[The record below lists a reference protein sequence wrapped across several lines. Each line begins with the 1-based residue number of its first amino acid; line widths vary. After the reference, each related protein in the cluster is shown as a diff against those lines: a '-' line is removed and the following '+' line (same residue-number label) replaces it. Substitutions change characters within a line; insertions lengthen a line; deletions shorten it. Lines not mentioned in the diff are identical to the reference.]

1 MICGI
6 GISQSEPMESQL
18 SDVNELE
25 ISLETAIRERDAAR
39 DVMKSIETEKE
50 SISTSLQLT
59 EDKLS
64 TLTNENASLK
74 SDIGKWEH
82 IFNELEEKYKH
93 LNRERDELKERLDV
107 AINMECHA
115 MVCTNICIVLL

>member
-39 DVMKSIETEKE
+39 DVMKS
-50 SISTSLQLT
+50 QLA
-59 EDKLS
+59 EAAAKI
-64 TLTNENASLK
+64 AVRCV
-74 SDIGKWEH
+74 
-82 IFNELEEKYKH
+82 
-93 LNRERDELKERLDV
+93 LN
-107 AINMECHA
+107 MFCSC
-115 MVCTNICIVLL
+115 VCTY